1 MDHSHSYDNFFSS
14 LSRLNP
20 FNESTQCPPE
30 QAPLAPVQSDSPQPE
45 GETKIKGNRPSS
57 FIFLRHF
64 VFTIKFWIL
73 DLNFP
78 PTLYIIYG
86 SRHLSKILS

>member
-14 LSRLNP
+14 VFRLNH

-30 QAPLAPVQSDSPQPE
+30 QAPPATVLSGLPQPE
-45 GETKIKGNRPSS
+45 GETKIRGNRPSS
-57 FIFLRHF
+57 FIFFRHF

>member
-14 LSRLNP
+14 VSRLNP
-20 FNESTQCPPE
+20 FNESTLCPQE
-30 QAPLAPVQSDSPQPE
+30 QAPPVTVQSDSPQPE
-45 GETKIKGNRPSS
+45 GETMIKGNRPSS

-64 VFTIKFWIL
+64 VFIIKFWIL

-78 PTLYIIYG
+78 PTLYIINR
-86 SRHLSKILS
+86 SRRLSKILS